1 MKLNR
6 SLFLSLGLL
15 VLAASLYRVWDGR
28 PFGFAPQ
35 IAIAV
40 FSGAVIK
47 NKKWSFLLPLISMF
61 LSDALYQLLY
71 VNGFSKIPGF
81 YEGQVSNYMLFT
93 ALTVFGFMVRS
104 FNWKNIFIASVSAP
118 TAYFLFSNLMVWM
131 AGAGYARP
139 KTFSGLIATYVDGLP
154 FYGYSILGTLFF
166 SGVFFG
172 CYYMVTKKQS
182 KHAFVSI

>member
-47 NKKWSFLLPLISMF
+47 NKKWSFLLPLVSMF

-118 TAYFLFSNLMVWM
+118 TAYFLVSNLMVWM

-139 KTFSGLIATYVDGLP
+139 KTFSGLIATYADGLP